1 MIAELD
7 TLAELSIY
15 YDRNHLRSS
24 EPHLTEIHHLRFLP
38 LPSTSTGYFRS
49 IHSAMDMTLQPSLYV
64 GPGRPSPV
72 APSLPLP
79 RHRINAVR
87 GEADFSRAGSP
98 TVSNFSGSH
107 AYQNEN
113 VSVYGGDDS
122 DSPVGSIFPGSS
134 GVTSRL
140 SHAFSGL
147 YQSVSLS

>member
-1 MIAELD
+1 LIAELD
-7 TLAELSIY
+7 TLAELLIY
-15 YDRNHLRSS
+15 YDRNHLRSL
-24 EPHLTEIHHLRFLP
+24 EPHLTEIHHLHFLP

-49 IHSAMDMTLQPSLYV
+49 IHSAMDMTLRPLLYV
-64 GPGRPSPV
+64 VPGQPSPV

-79 RHRINAVR
+79 CHHINAVR
-87 GEADFSRAGSP
+87 GDTDFSRAVSP

-122 DSPVGSIFPGSS
+122 DSPAGSIFPGSS
-134 GVTSRL
+134 GVTSHL

-147 YQSVSLS
+147 YESVSLS